1 MKRKTDDQKI
11 IKALTRISQAITSEL
26 YLDNILKLIVSVTA
40 QVLGSKICS
49 LMLLDKKN
57 ELVIKASQSISDEYL
72 RKPPLKIGE
81 GIAGKVLEEKKP
93 ISVFDVSKNEFY
105 KYKEIAKKEGLCSV
119 LCVPLVVKNKVIGA
133 IDVYTSTPHKFTK
146 KEEDILTAVANQ
158 AAIVIENTELLVKT
172 KVIAEEL
179 ETRKLVERAKG
190 ILMKKNNLSED
201 AAYRLIQKEA
211 MNKRKSM
218 KAITE
223 AILIMSDMEDKKC

>member
-1 MKRKTDDQKI
+1 MKKPDDLKI
-11 IKALTRISQAITSEL
+11 IKALSEISGAITSEL
-26 YLDNILKLIVSVTA
+26 YLDDILKLIVTVTA
-40 QVLGSKICS
+40 QVLGSKICT

-57 ELVIKASQSISDEYL
+57 ELVIKASQSISDDYL
-72 RKPPLKIGE
+72 KKPPLKNGE
-81 GIAGKVLEEKKP
+81 GIAGKVLKEKKP
-93 ISVFDVSKNEFY
+93 VAVFDIAKDKIY
-105 KYKEIAKKEGLCSV
+105 KYKEIAKKEGLCSL
-119 LCVPLVVKNKVIGA
+119 LCVPLVVKNKAIGVID
-133 IDVYTSTPHKFTK
+133 IYTSKHHRFTK
-146 KEEDILTAVANQ
+146 REEHILTAVANQ

-218 KAITE
+218 KEITE
-223 AILIMSDMEDKKC
+223 AILIMADLEPRQ